1 MKKILLLML
10 FVCSITYS
18 CLPDDSDSGAEP
30 DGPTISNIKFEV
42 TTTRN
47 TEGIITTTINN
58 DTETEEVE
66 NLPYSRTYAQVEL
79 ESGIYFKLTFLE
91 NGTYSASSGGGT
103 SWTDYTAVLTISI
116 DNVVV
121 RTEIFNINEDNAST
135 VREIDLTVN

>member
-1 MKKILLLML
+1 MKKILFLMLLM
-10 FVCSITYS
+10 CSITYS

-30 DGPTISNIKFEV
+30 AGPTISNIKFEV

-47 TEGIITTTINN
+47 SEAIITTTINN
-58 DTETEEVE
+58 DTETDEVE
-66 NLPYSRTYAQVEL
+66 NLPFSRTYAQVEL

-91 NGTYSASSGGGT
+91 NGTYSASSGGET